1 MLNKI
6 NFLNLPSL
14 TSAISALCLVSA
26 ASANPIMDA
35 QNLLHN
41 LGYNAGVVDGAYGG
55 KTRRALEAFY
65 KNKGGEFDG
74 VLDANELTDLR
85 EEMDSYFLSTNT
97 DFEFYTNESRTTGTG
112 IMQKTTPAGSV
123 VNNADRTCYNYQHK
137 DIEEKKTGSGYRDP
151 YKEQIEIKGD
161 DRIESDWAVNS
172 DFGWTIFKGNIPEVK
187 SCMKR
192 DGTGWFF
199 DIAPTFYEGTKR
211 AQFHPHHLIGV
222 KAFDKWGNRFHTSGE
237 FPLRINEL
245 SKLSMNVKFNYT
257 FMGEGNT
264 HLRFV
269 LMDKKY
275 SLAEFEKLRVGGKE
289 IMVHIKNNHLVKE
302 RRQTGFYTG
311 PGRSTKYLNVE
322 GKKLFA
328 FHRVSQCSDLKDW
341 NDQDPNCRPFNST
354 SIDFPDTNQNQNGKD
369 DYNNQTGT
377 FDISLNVKEL
387 LDEMVSLGWINEDD
401 IVGTIEFGNEIWN
414 GKGVMKI
421 EELTYDLVKK

>member
-1 MLNKI
+1 MK
-6 NFLNLPSL
+6 NLLS
-14 TSAISALCLVSA
+14 TVAVTVALSTNVG
-26 ASANPIMDA
+26 ANPVTEA

-65 KNKGGEFDG
+65 KNKGDRFDG
-74 VLDANELTDLR
+74 VFDANELTDLR

-97 DFEFYTNESRTTGTG
+97 DFEFYTKKTTSTGTG
-112 IMQKTTPAGSV
+112 IMQKTIPAGSV
-123 VNNADRTCYNYQHK
+123 VNNRDRTCYNYQQK
-137 DIEEKKTGSGYRDP
+137 DIEEKKPGSGYREP

-161 DRIESDWAVNS
+161 ERIESDWAFNN
-172 DFGWTIFKGNIPEVK
+172 DFGWTVFKGNIPEVK

-199 DIAPTFYEGTKR
+199 DIAPKFYEGTKR

-222 KAFDKWGNRFHTSGE
+222 KAFDQFGNMFHTSGE

-245 SKLSMNVKFNYT
+245 SKLSMNVKYNYT

-275 SLAEFEKLRVGGKE
+275 SLSEFEKLRVGGKE
-289 IMVHIKNNHLVKE
+289 ILVHIKNNHLVKE
-302 RRQTGFYTG
+302 RQHPLFYKG
-311 PGRSTKYLNVE
+311 PGRSTKYLNIE
-322 GKKLFA
+322 GKKFFA
-328 FHRVSQCSDLKDW
+328 FHRVPQCAVPGNW
-341 NDQDPNCRPFNST
+341 NDQDPNCPPFNST
-354 SIDFPDTNQNQNGKD
+354 EIHFPASLKNKNGKE
-369 DYNNQTGT
+369 DYNNQTGE

-387 LDEMVSLGWINEDD
+387 LDEMVSAGWINEDD

>member
-1 MLNKI
+1 MK
-6 NFLNLPSL
+6 NLLS
-14 TSAISALCLVSA
+14 TVAVTVALSTNVG
-26 ASANPIMDA
+26 ANPVTEA

-65 KNKGGEFDG
+65 KNKGSAFDG
-74 VLDANELTDLR
+74 VFDANELTDLR

-97 DFEFYTNESRTTGTG
+97 DFEFYLRESRTTGKG
-112 IMQKTTPAGSV
+112 ILQKTTPAGSV
-123 VNNADRTCYNYQHK
+123 VNNADRTCYNYQQK

-151 YKEQIEIKGD
+151 YKEQIEIKGGE
-161 DRIESDWAVNS
+161 RIESDWASNS
-172 DFGWTIFKGNIPEVK
+172 DFGWTVFKGNIPEVK

-192 DGTGWFF
+192 NGTGWFF
-199 DIAPTFYEGTKR
+199 DIAPKFYEGTKR

-222 KAFDKWGNRFHTSGE
+222 KAFDQFGNSFHTSGE

-245 SKLSMNVKFNYT
+245 SKLSMNVKYNYT

-275 SLAEFEKLRVGGKE
+275 SLSEFEKLRVGGKE
-289 IMVHIKNNHLVKE
+289 IIVHIKNNHLVKE
-302 RRQTGFYTG
+302 RQRTGFYTG
-311 PGRSTKYLNVE
+311 PGRSTKYLNIE
-322 GKKLFA
+322 GKKFFG
-328 FHRVSQCSDLKDW
+328 FHRVPQCAVPGNW
-341 NDQDPNCRPFNST
+341 NDQDPNCPPFNST
-354 SIDFPDTNQNQNGKD
+354 EIHFPASLKNKNGKE
-369 DYNNQTGT
+369 DYNNQTGE

-387 LDEMVSLGWINEDD
+387 LDEMVSAGWINEDD

>member
-1 MLNKI
+1 MK
-6 NFLNLPSL
+6 NLLS
-14 TSAISALCLVSA
+14 TVAVTVALSTNVG
-26 ASANPIMDA
+26 ANPVTEA

-65 KNKGGEFDG
+65 KNKGDRFDG
-74 VLDANELTDLR
+74 VFDANELTDLR
-85 EEMDSYFLSTNT
+85 EEMDNYFLSTNT
-97 DFEFYTNESRTTGTG
+97 DFEFFSRESRTIGKS
-112 IMQKTTPAGSV
+112 ILQKTIPAGSV
-123 VNNADRTCYNYQHK
+123 VNNADRTCYNYQQK

-151 YKEQIEIKGD
+151 YKEQIEIKGG
-161 DRIESDWAVNS
+161 DRIESDWAFNN
-172 DFGWTIFKGNIPEVK
+172 DFGWTVFKGNIPEVK

-199 DIAPTFYEGTKR
+199 DIAPKFYEGTKR

-222 KAFDKWGNRFHTSGE
+222 KAFDQFGNRFHTSGE

-245 SKLSMNVKFNYT
+245 SKLSMNVKYNYT

-275 SLAEFEKLRVGGKE
+275 SLSEFEKLRVGGKE
-289 IMVHIKNNHLVKE
+289 IVVHIKNNHLVKE
-302 RRQTGFYTG
+302 RQHHLFYKG

-322 GKKLFA
+322 GKKFFA
-328 FHRVSQCSDLKDW
+328 FHRVPQCAVPGNW
-341 NDQDPNCRPFNST
+341 NDQDPNCPPSNST
-354 SIDFPDTNQNQNGKD
+354 EIHFPASLKNKNGKD
-369 DYNNQTGT
+369 DYNNQTGA

-387 LDEMVSLGWINEDD
+387 LDEMVSAGWINEDD

>member
-1 MLNKI
+1 MLNVLI
-6 NFLNLPSL
+6 RNILPLFLAS
-14 TSAISALCLVSA
+14 T
-26 ASANPIMDA
+26 ASANSVTDA

-65 KNKGGEFDG
+65 KKKGGAFDG
-74 VLDANELTDLR
+74 VFDANELTDLR

-97 DFEFYTNESRTTGTG
+97 DFEFYLRESRTTGKG
-112 IMQKTTPAGSV
+112 ILQKTTPAGSV
-123 VNNADRTCYNYQHK
+123 VNNADRTCYNYQQK

-151 YKEQIEIKGD
+151 YKVQIEIKGD
-161 DRIESDWAVNS
+161 DRIESDWAFNN
-172 DFGWTIFKGNIPEVK
+172 DFGWTVYKGNIPEVK

-199 DIAPTFYEGTKR
+199 DIAPKFYEGTKR

-222 KAFDKWGNRFHTSGE
+222 KAFDQFGNRFHTSGE

-245 SKLSMNVKFNYT
+245 SKLSMNVKYNYT

-264 HLRFV
+264 HLRLV

-302 RRQTGFYTG
+302 RRRTGFYTG
-311 PGRSTKYLNVE
+311 PGRSTKYLNIE
-322 GKKLFA
+322 GTKFFA
-328 FHRVSQCSDLKDW
+328 FHRVPQCAVPGNW
-341 NDQDPNCRPFNST
+341 NDQDPNCPPFNST
-354 SIDFPDTNQNQNGKD
+354 EIHFPASLKNQNGKD
-369 DYNNQTGT
+369 DYNNQTGA

-387 LDEMVSLGWINEDD
+387 LDQMVSAGWINEDD

-421 EELTYDLVKK
+421 EELTYDIVKK